1 MKGFNDSKPPMC
13 IKNRLQRYDISMKR
27 QKNELYFYVER
38 KTIPQKMKSECLTGE
53 KKISS
58 IFNQLQKK

>member
-27 QKNELYFYVER
+27 QKNELYFYIAR
-38 KTIPQKMKSECLTGE
+38 KNKNTKMKSECLTGE

-58 IFNQLQKK
+58 A

>member
-27 QKNELYFYVER
+27 QKNELYFYIAR
-38 KTIPQKMKSECLTGE
+38 KNTNTKNE
-53 KKISS
+53 
-58 IFNQLQKK
+58 

>member
-27 QKNELYFYVER
+27 QKNELYFYIAR
-38 KTIPQKMKSECLTGE
+38 KNKYTKMKSECLTGE
-53 KKISS
+53 KKIS
-58 IFNQLQKK
+58 IA